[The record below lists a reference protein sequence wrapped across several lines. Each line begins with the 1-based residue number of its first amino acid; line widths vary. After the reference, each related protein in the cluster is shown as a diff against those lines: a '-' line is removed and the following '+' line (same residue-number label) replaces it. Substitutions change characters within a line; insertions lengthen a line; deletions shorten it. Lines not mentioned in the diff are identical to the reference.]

1 MNSTETVSCL
11 MRPLDSVLQ
20 LADDVHLSEALRVL
34 RTRLESI
41 VESDPL
47 VLISSDG
54 IPVGIVAERDLLAA
68 LEPDYLR
75 RSPSDGGYG
84 EIDTELALVWDSLFS
99 SSARDRLTASVAT
112 AMRDLG
118 APLAPQ
124 DRLTK
129 AACLMIQRDLPLL
142 WVQDEGQP
150 VGIVLRKDVFIALT
164 NRLFPGEPA

>member
-1 MNSTETVSCL
+1 MNSTETLSRL
-11 MRPLDSVLQ
+11 MRPLDSVPR
-20 LADDVHLSEALRVL
+20 LAADAPLSEALRVL
-34 RTRLESI
+34 RARLESV

-47 VLISSDG
+47 VLITDNGS
-54 IPVGIVAERDLLAA
+54 PVGIVAERDLLMA

-75 RSPSDGGYG
+75 RSPSEEGYG
-84 EIDTELALVWDSLFS
+84 EVDTELALVWDSLFS
-99 SSARDRLTASVAT
+99 SSARDRLTSPVVT
-112 AMRDLG
+112 AMRALG
-118 APLAPQ
+118 VPLAPK

-150 VGIVLRKDVFIALT
+150 VGIVLRNDVFIALT